1 MIRLICVEKGLPT
14 LEIEQISAALPEP
27 SAKRIALRVSP
38 AAERAIRGG
47 HPWLFESGI
56 RQQSHDGRSG
66 DLAVIFDRK
75 RRFLAIGLFSPA
87 SPIRVRILAQGEPT
101 TIDAAWF
108 EGKLETAVAQR
119 QPLLQTNT
127 TGFRLIH
134 GENDGLPGL
143 IIDRY
148 GDTCVLKLYTTAW
161 VQHLPVLLQSL
172 KQTTQPKRVVLRL
185 SRFVQNQGDAL
196 FGLAD
201 GQLLL
206 GKRLPLKHLKNGVH
220 FLENGLIFEAD
231 VVQGQKTGFFL
242 DQRDNR
248 ARVEKLAAGKRVL
261 NVFAYTGGFSL
272 YAARGGA
279 TEVVSLDISQPALAN
294 AMRNFKLNQAHDAVA
309 AAEHELLVGD
319 AFLAMK
325 QLAASRRRF
334 EMVIIDPP
342 AFAKRK
348 EEVERAMSAYGR
360 LVRLGLK
367 LLTPGGTLVMAS
379 CSSRVSAD
387 QFFAL
392 VHKTAL
398 GVGRPLQEIERTGH
412 ALDHPIGFAEGAY
425 LKCLFAV
432 AP

>member
-1 MIRLICVEKGLPT
+1 MEVEKILATLSAQLP
-14 LEIEQISAALPEP
+14 AP
-27 SAKRIALRVSP
+27 SEKRIALRVSP
-38 AAERAIRGG
+38 AAERAIRSG
-47 HPWLFESGI
+47 HPWLFESAI

-75 RRFLAIGLFSPA
+75 RRFLAIGLYDPA
-87 SPIRVRILAQGEPT
+87 SPIRVRIFAQGQPT
-101 TIDAAWF
+101 TIDAGWF
-108 EGKLETAVAQR
+108 LAKLQTAVAQR
-119 QPLLQTNT
+119 QSLLQTNT
-127 TGFRLIH
+127 TGYRLIH

-148 GDTCVLKLYTTAW
+148 DDTYVMKLYSAAW
-161 VQHLPVLLQSL
+161 VPHLPVLLGGL
-172 KQTTQPKRVVLRL
+172 TAVAQPNRVVLRL
-185 SRFVQNQGDAL
+185 SRFVQSQTDDIY
-196 FGLAD
+196 GLED

-206 GKRLPLKHLKNGVH
+206 GKWPPGKHLKNGVR
-220 FLENGLIFEAD
+220 FLENGFTFEAD
-231 VVQGQKTGFFL
+231 VVRGQKTGFFL

-279 TEVVSLDISQPALAN
+279 KEVVSLDISQPALAN
-294 AMRNFKLNQAHDAVA
+294 GMRNFKLNRADKAVA
-309 AAEHELLVGD
+309 AAAHELLVGD
-319 AFLAMK
+319 AFLTMK
-325 QLAASRRRF
+325 QLIANHRRF

-342 AFAKRK
+342 AFAKRR
-348 EEVERAMSAYGR
+348 EEVERALSAYGR

-367 LLTPGGTLVMAS
+367 LLRQGGILVMAS
-379 CSSRVSAD
+379 CSSRVGAD
-387 QFFAL
+387 QFFGL
-392 VHKTAL
+392 VHKAAV

-412 ALDHPIGFAEGAY
+412 ALDHPIGFPEGAY

>member
-1 MIRLICVEKGLPT
+1 MILEQELANLPKPA
-14 LEIEQISAALPEP
+14 E
-27 SAKRIALRVSP
+27 KRIALRVSP

-47 HPWLFESGI
+47 HPWLFDKAI

-75 RRFLAIGLFSPA
+75 GRFLAIGLYAPA
-87 SPIRVRILAQGEPT
+87 SPIRVRILVQGKPT
-101 TIDAAWF
+101 TIDADWF
-108 EGKLETAVAQR
+108 LYKLETAVEQR

-127 TGFRLIH
+127 TGYRLIH

-143 IIDRY
+143 VIDRY
-148 GDTCVLKLYTTAW
+148 GETLVVKLYTTAW
-161 VQHLPVLLQSL
+161 VPHLQDVLRAATNIL
-172 KQTTQPKRVVLRL
+172 QPKRVVLRL
-185 SRFVQNQGDAL
+185 SRFVQSQTDAL
-196 FGLAD
+196 FGLSD
-201 GQLLL
+201 GQIW
-206 GKRLPLKHLKNGVH
+206 GQPMRNEGVK
-220 FLENGLIFEAD
+220 FLENGLYFEAD

-248 ARVEKLAAGKRVL
+248 ARVEKLAEGKRVL

-279 TEVVSLDISQPALAN
+279 KEVVSLDISQPALAN
-294 AMRNFKLNQAHDAVA
+294 AMRNFKLNRANEAGA
-309 AAEHELLVGD
+309 AAAHELLVGD
-319 AFLAMK
+319 AFLTMK
-325 QLAASRRRF
+325 QLVANGRRF

-348 EEVERAMSAYGR
+348 EEVERAVAAYGR

-367 LLTPGGTLVMAS
+367 LLRPGGVLVMAS

-387 QFFAL
+387 QFFEL
-392 VHKTAL
+392 VYKTAL
-398 GVGRPLQEIERTGH
+398 GVERPLQEIERTGH
-412 ALDHPIGFAEGAY
+412 ALDHPIAFPEGTY
-425 LKCLFAV
+425 LKCLFAF

>member
-1 MIRLICVEKGLPT
+1 MNEEFL
-14 LEIEQISAALPEP
+14 AAVPAPAE
-27 SAKRIALRVSP
+27 KRIALRVSP

-47 HPWLFESGI
+47 HPWLFDRAI
-56 RQQSHDGRSG
+56 RQQSHDGRPG

-75 RRFLAIGLFSPA
+75 GRFLAIGLYAPA
-87 SPIRVRILAQGEPT
+87 SPIRVRILAQGQPT
-101 TIDAAWF
+101 TIDAGWF
-108 EGKLETAVAQR
+108 LYKLETAVAQR

-127 TGFRLIH
+127 TGYRLIH

-143 IIDRY
+143 VIDRY
-148 GDTCVLKLYTTAW
+148 GETFVVKLYNTAW
-161 VQHLPVLLQSL
+161 VPHLADLLRGL
-172 KQTTQPKRVVLRL
+172 TAVTEPKRVVLRL
-185 SRFVQNQGDAL
+185 SRFVQRQEADL
-196 FGLAD
+196 CGLHE

-206 GKRLPLKHLKNGVH
+206 GKPLRNGAR
-220 FLENGLIFEAD
+220 FLENGLYFEAD

-248 ARVEKLAAGKRVL
+248 ARVEKLAEGKRVL

-294 AMRNFKLNQAHDAVA
+294 AMRNFKLNRAHEAVA
-309 AAEHELLVGD
+309 AATHELLVGD
-319 AFLAMK
+319 AFLTMK
-325 QLAASRRRF
+325 QLIANRRRF

-360 LVRLGLK
+360 LVRLGLH
-367 LLTPGGTLVMAS
+367 LLKPGGILVMAS
-379 CSSRVSAD
+379 CSSRVSAEA
-387 QFFAL
+387 FFEL

-398 GVGRPLQEIERTGH
+398 SAGRPLQEIERTSH
-412 ALDHPIGFAEGAY
+412 ALDHPITFPEGAY

>member
-1 MIRLICVEKGLPT
+1 MVNEEFL
-14 LEIEQISAALPEP
+14 AAVPAPAE
-27 SAKRIALRVSP
+27 KRIALRVSP

-47 HPWLFESGI
+47 HPWLFDRAI
-56 RQQSHDGRSG
+56 RQQSHDGRPG

-75 RRFLAIGLFSPA
+75 GRFLAIGLYAPA
-87 SPIRVRILAQGEPT
+87 SPIRVRILAQGQPT
-101 TIDAAWF
+101 TIDAGWF
-108 EGKLETAVAQR
+108 LYKLETAVAQR

-127 TGFRLIH
+127 TGYRLIH

-143 IIDRY
+143 VIDRY
-148 GDTCVLKLYTTAW
+148 GETFVVKLYNTAW
-161 VQHLPVLLQSL
+161 VPHLADLLRGL
-172 KQTTQPKRVVLRL
+172 TAVTEPKRVVLRL
-185 SRFVQNQGDAL
+185 SRFVQRQEADL
-196 FGLAD
+196 CGLHE

-206 GKRLPLKHLKNGVH
+206 GKPLRNGAR
-220 FLENGLIFEAD
+220 FLENGLYFEAD

-248 ARVEKLAAGKRVL
+248 ARVEKLAEGKRVL

-294 AMRNFKLNQAHDAVA
+294 AMRNFKLNRAHEAVA
-309 AAEHELLVGD
+309 AATHELLVGD
-319 AFLAMK
+319 AFLTMK
-325 QLAASRRRF
+325 QLIANRRRF

-360 LVRLGLK
+360 LVRLGLH
-367 LLTPGGTLVMAS
+367 LLKPGGILVMAS
-379 CSSRVSAD
+379 CSSRVSAEA
-387 QFFAL
+387 FFEL

-398 GVGRPLQEIERTGH
+398 SAGRPLQEIERTSH
-412 ALDHPIGFAEGAY
+412 ALDHPITFPEGAY

>member
-1 MIRLICVEKGLPT
+1 MEFDQILTTLPAPA
-14 LEIEQISAALPEP
+14 E
-27 SAKRIALRVSP
+27 KRIALRISP
-38 AAERAIRGG
+38 AAERAIRSG
-47 HPWLFESGI
+47 HPWLFANAI

-75 RRFLAIGLFSPA
+75 RRFLAIGLYAPA
-87 SPIRVRILAQGEPT
+87 SPIRVRILAQGQPT
-101 TIDAAWF
+101 KIDADWF
-108 EGKLETAVAQR
+108 LYKLETAVEQR
-119 QPLLQTNT
+119 LSLLQTNT
-127 TGFRLIH
+127 TGYRLVH

-143 IIDRY
+143 VIDRY
-148 GDTCVLKLYTTAW
+148 GENYVLKLYTTAW
-161 VQHLPVLLQSL
+161 VPHLPALLRGL
-172 KQTTQPKRVVLRL
+172 LAVAQPTRIILRL
-185 SRFVQNQGDAL
+185 SRFAQRQHDAL

-201 GQLLL
+201 GQLLF
-206 GKRLPLKHLKNGVH
+206 GKPLKKSVR
-220 FLENGLIFEAD
+220 FLENGLYFEAD

-279 TEVVSLDISQPALAN
+279 KEVVSLDISQPALAN
-294 AMRNFKLNQAHDAVA
+294 AMRNFKLNRAHEVVA

-319 AFLAMK
+319 AFLTMK
-325 QLAASRRRF
+325 QLIENGRRF

-342 AFAKRK
+342 AFAKRQD
-348 EEVERAMSAYGR
+348 EVERALSAYGR

-367 LLTPGGTLVMAS
+367 LLRSGGILVMAS
-379 CSSRVSAD
+379 CSSRVNAD
-387 QFFAL
+387 QFFEL
-392 VHKTAL
+392 VHKTAV

-412 ALDHPIGFAEGAY
+412 ALDHPIAFPEGAY
-425 LKCLFAV
+425 LKCLFAI